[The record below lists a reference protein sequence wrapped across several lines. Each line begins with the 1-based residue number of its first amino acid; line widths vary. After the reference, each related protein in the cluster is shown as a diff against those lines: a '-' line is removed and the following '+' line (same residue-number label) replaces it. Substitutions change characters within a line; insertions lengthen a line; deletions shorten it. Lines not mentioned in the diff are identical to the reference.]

1 MHSRKSSGKNHETSS
16 VLHPEISCSGNFGKN
31 HAASVARSALARA
44 VSESNTV
51 NKIRRRE
58 IQKLSCLIE
67 ELQYLQPANI
77 TELSTALGQ
86 STNTTRSQLNKLHR
100 LELVIKTSFEQHSL
114 YCLNGNFNLF
124 IGQVLQFLNYSG

>member
-1 MHSRKSSGKNHETSS
+1 
-16 VLHPEISCSGNFGKN
+16 
-31 HAASVARSALARA
+31 
-44 VSESNTV
+44 
-51 NKIRRRE
+51 
-58 IQKLSCLIE
+58 LIE

-77 TELSTALGQ
+77 KELSTALGQ